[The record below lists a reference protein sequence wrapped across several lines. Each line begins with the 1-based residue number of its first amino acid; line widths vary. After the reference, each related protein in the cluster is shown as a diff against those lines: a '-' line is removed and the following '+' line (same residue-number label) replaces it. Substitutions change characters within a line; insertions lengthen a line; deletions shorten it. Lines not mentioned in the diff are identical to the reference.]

1 MEKTKLLQTLL
12 DTSAELAKKEQK
24 DSATAGF
31 LLVAVSLMALRESE
45 GNVPLLEKSR
55 EEWKKTIDVL
65 SFIKKNPALA
75 VKKISAVMKNGGENY
90 SMDALLLRSAL
101 LNLEFS
107 AKDIL
112 DLPTLLAR
120 LLPEMPSYVKNV
132 ILELSEGADKPATQ
146 KPRVVREEPKAE
158 TKSQTASA
166 PTETPMT
173 EGVGIEAFFT
183 QPEETAEEEDEEEMD
198 PFIYKDNPYFL
209 GALVEKTKKMHQTL
223 SQSILGQDQAVN
235 VFISGYF
242 QSELQALSMPERRK
256 PRATFLFAGPPGV
269 GKTFLAEQ
277 VAATLGLPYCR
288 FDMSEYSDKEASI
301 EFCGSDKVYKNG
313 KAGNVTSFVAEN
325 PQSILLFD
333 EIEKVHTNVI
343 NLFLQILDAGR
354 LRDNYTDEEVSFRDT
369 ILIFTTNAGHQL
381 YEDEQ
386 NALLSSIPRKTVIKA
401 LRTDI
406 DPEKKAP
413 YFPGAICSRFASG
426 NVVMFNHLSAGDL
439 LKITTKELE
448 KSAKALSNA
457 FPLSITIKEN
467 VPAAILYAE
476 GGKADARTVTG
487 RASAFLYEELYEL
500 LRLASVSKQLDGL
513 YHLENVEFDVELP
526 KDDEEIRSLFVDES
540 VPEILLFADEDT
552 VKDFKSRVTNI
563 KIHATSS
570 LEEAKDILFKQDIS
584 LIICDVTCHPRESGL
599 DVLNTEDILSEGGD
613 FFLYAAS
620 ATDVALCILQTKERE
635 INEEELISF
644 TKAGAVGIIR
654 PEKDENVAETVFSL
668 CASAYRRKS
677 LLRLAKAN
685 KILSYKTAQ
694 TLSEDGKSAKVSLF
708 DCKLKLS
715 VSAEDSGSILNDVS
729 KPNVRFADVIGAK
742 DAKDELSYF
751 VRYLKNP
758 TAYLRKGVKAPKG
771 VLLYGPPGTG
781 KTLLAKAM
789 AGESDVT
796 FIAAEGNQF
805 LQRYV
810 GQGAEMV
817 HQLFKTARRY
827 APSIL
832 FIDEIDAIG
841 KNRNS
846 DSAAAETS
854 ADVLTAFL
862 TEMDGFK
869 SNSSK
874 PVFVLAATNYTV
886 DQSSSRSLD
895 AALLRRFD
903 RRLLVDLPDRAER
916 EQYLQQY
923 IERHAVLHISEDE
936 WKNIAMRSVGMS
948 LAELDSVMELAMR
961 NAIKSENGMVDD
973 AMLEE
978 AFETFNGGESK
989 AHDEEALLR
998 TARHEAGHA
1007 LICMANGEIPSY
1019 LTIVARGNHGGY
1031 MQHAD
1036 NEGKG
1041 VYTRD
1046 DLLSRIR
1053 TSLGG
1058 RAAELVYYG
1067 EENGLT
1073 TGASGDLHTATHI
1086 AKEMI
1091 CTYGME
1097 EAFGLGVID
1106 ASEMD
1111 GELAAKVREGVN
1123 AVLQRELAAARA
1135 CIAENRKAIDAL
1147 VEALLAKTHLKSNEL
1162 EEIFKQN
1169 KN

>member
-75 VKKISAVMKNGGENY
+75 VKKFSAVMKNGGENY

-132 ILELSEGADKPATQ
+132 ILELSEGADKPAPQ

-158 TKSQTASA
+158 TKSEPSSA

-439 LKITTKELE
+439 
-448 KSAKALSNA
+448 
-457 FPLSITIKEN
+457 
-467 VPAAILYAE
+467 
-476 GGKADARTVTG
+476 
-487 RASAFLYEELYEL
+487 
-500 LRLASVSKQLDGL
+500 
-513 YHLENVEFDVELP
+513 
-526 KDDEEIRSLFVDES
+526 
-540 VPEILLFADEDT
+540 
-552 VKDFKSRVTNI
+552 
-563 KIHATSS
+563 
-570 LEEAKDILFKQDIS
+570 
-584 LIICDVTCHPRESGL
+584 
-599 DVLNTEDILSEGGD
+599 
-613 FFLYAAS
+613 
-620 ATDVALCILQTKERE
+620 
-635 INEEELISF
+635 
-644 TKAGAVGIIR
+644 
-654 PEKDENVAETVFSL
+654 
-668 CASAYRRKS
+668 
-677 LLRLAKAN
+677 
-685 KILSYKTAQ
+685 
-694 TLSEDGKSAKVSLF
+694 
-708 DCKLKLS
+708 
-715 VSAEDSGSILNDVS
+715 
-729 KPNVRFADVIGAK
+729 
-742 DAKDELSYF
+742 
-751 VRYLKNP
+751 
-758 TAYLRKGVKAPKG
+758 
-771 VLLYGPPGTG
+771 
-781 KTLLAKAM
+781 
-789 AGESDVT
+789 
-796 FIAAEGNQF
+796 
-805 LQRYV
+805 
-810 GQGAEMV
+810 
-817 HQLFKTARRY
+817 
-827 APSIL
+827 
-832 FIDEIDAIG
+832 
-841 KNRNS
+841 
-846 DSAAAETS
+846 
-854 ADVLTAFL
+854 
-862 TEMDGFK
+862 
-869 SNSSK
+869 
-874 PVFVLAATNYTV
+874 
-886 DQSSSRSLD
+886 
-895 AALLRRFD
+895 
-903 RRLLVDLPDRAER
+903 
-916 EQYLQQY
+916 
-923 IERHAVLHISEDE
+923 
-936 WKNIAMRSVGMS
+936 
-948 LAELDSVMELAMR
+948 
-961 NAIKSENGMVDD
+961 
-973 AMLEE
+973 
-978 AFETFNGGESK
+978 
-989 AHDEEALLR
+989 
-998 TARHEAGHA
+998 
-1007 LICMANGEIPSY
+1007 
-1019 LTIVARGNHGGY
+1019 
-1031 MQHAD
+1031 
-1036 NEGKG
+1036 
-1041 VYTRD
+1041 
-1046 DLLSRIR
+1046 
-1053 TSLGG
+1053 
-1058 RAAELVYYG
+1058 
-1067 EENGLT
+1067 
-1073 TGASGDLHTATHI
+1073 
-1086 AKEMI
+1086 
-1091 CTYGME
+1091 
-1097 EAFGLGVID
+1097 
-1106 ASEMD
+1106 
-1111 GELAAKVREGVN
+1111 
-1123 AVLQRELAAARA
+1123 
-1135 CIAENRKAIDAL
+1135 
-1147 VEALLAKTHLKSNEL
+1147 
-1162 EEIFKQN
+1162 
-1169 KN
+1169 